1 MKEYRIQNTEYR
13 PNQQNRSVSASGLSA
28 LAVCFLLALAVCM
41 TACRPRGI
49 LTSRQMRE
57 VLVDLHKTDALL
69 QVHGLQ
75 YGHDQEED
83 RYYAAVLEEHG
94 VTQAQFDSSIVWYT
108 HHPKLFDKI
117 YPKVLRQLHDDYE
130 TFVALHPES
139 MGPQI
144 QAEDELQQPTL
155 TAEEAQLR
163 IDSLCWTMRHGAP
176 VYGWH
181 EGWKRK
187 KEPKVPFVISNL

>member
-1 MKEYRIQNTEYR
+1 
-13 PNQQNRSVSASGLSA
+13 
-28 LAVCFLLALAVCM
+28 
-41 TACRPRGI
+41 
-49 LTSRQMRE
+49 MRE

-75 YGHDQEED
+75 HGHDADED
-83 RYYAAVLEEHG
+83 RYYAAVLEDHG

-117 YPKVLRQLHDDYE
+117 YPKVLKQLHEEYE

-139 MGPQI
+139 EGHKIPVHEHPQK
-144 QAEDELQQPTL
+144 L

-181 EGWKRK
+181 EGWKRP
-187 KEPKVPFVISNL
+187 EVSNLQYPMSNIQSHAN